1 MTQLII
7 NGTILPLVNH
17 DKYKCYP
24 QDLAEQ
30 IEMISGRIVQE
41 VRGTVQIIEWS
52 YDKMTDETYCSLLA
66 ALRGGEMTVTYLP
79 DDSDTMQTGKFLCT
93 EYPAPAFAFASNGK
107 ALWHNVSF
115 KLREARPHD

>member
-52 YDKMTDETYCSLLA
+52 YDKMTDETYRSLLA

>member
-30 IEMISGRIVQE
+30 IEMISGRVVQE

-52 YDKMTDETYCSLLA
+52 YDKMPDETYRSLLGG
-66 ALRGGEMTVTYLP
+66 LRGGEMTVTYLP
-79 DDSDTMQTGKFLCT
+79 DDSDTMQTSKFICT
-93 EYPAPAFAFASNGK
+93 EYPAPTFAFARNGK